1 MYWDDRKRPLLSHLP
16 FDGFVQPCAA
26 HGFDPRLGPA
36 AVEQAGPGDGP
47 NESGQSAPLRN
58 ATTSR
63 AADSSLVALVEKV
76 SPAVVQIQVTG
87 YGAVEESNHRQTA
100 LVVRQRAIGSGVI
113 VDPSGYIITNAHVV
127 EGARRIRVLL
137 PMPSEDVPQVQ
148 PVGKERIEEAK
159 LIGVH
164 KESDLALIKID
175 AKGLATLS
183 LGSARPV
190 RQGQLVL
197 AMGSPEAPGEFS
209 HHGGGEFRR
218 PAARS

>member
-1 MYWDDRKRPLLSHLP
+1 MIASGRFSRICRSMVSSSLALLMVSIPGSAQQPSSRPAPGTDQTKAANPRPSGTPQLL
-16 FDGFVQPCAA
+16 
-26 HGFDPRLGPA
+26 
-36 AVEQAGPGDGP
+36 EQL
-47 NESGQSAPLRN
+47 N
-58 ATTSR
+58 
-63 AADSSLVALVEKV
+63 SSLVALVEKV